1 MKDIYKQFGI
11 YRITNVLDGVSYIG
25 KTGMNFGD
33 RWDSHRSLLNS
44 GSHFNK
50 QLQNAWTE
58 FGEDSFEFQ
67 IIESVDDR
75 NALDDL
81 EVFYIAQYRE
91 ADSCYNV
98 QSGGDHGNAGIRM
111 SDSAKE
117 KIGEK
122 NRINMTGKKASA
134 ETKQKMSESQ
144 RARYNSWTDEDR
156 RRHGEMTSRCA
167 RGYKWGSEAKAR
179 FSQLQREKPNSAK
192 YTADDIR
199 AIRMRYEGGETAEAL
214 ARAFDTSPSYIMSI
228 IKRKRWAHI

>member
-11 YRITNVLDGVSYIG
+11 YRITNIVDGRSYIG

-50 QLQNAWTE
+50 QLQSAWVE

-67 IIESVDDR
+67 IIVSADDR
-75 NALDDL
+75 SALDNL
-81 EVFYIAQYRE
+81 EMFYIAQYRE
-91 ADSCYNV
+91 TASCYNV
-98 QSGGDHGNAGIRM
+98 QSGGDHGNVGIHM
-111 SDSAKE
+111 SDSTKA

-122 NRINMTGKKASA
+122 NRANMTGKKASA
-134 ETKQKMSESQ
+134 ETKRKMSDSQ
-144 RARYNSWTDEDR
+144 RARYDSWTDEDR

-167 RGYKWGSEAKAR
+167 RGYKWDAEAKAR

-199 AIRMRYEGGETAEAL
+199 AIRTRYESGETASAL
-214 ARAFDTSPSYIMSI
+214 AEAFNTSPAYIMSI
-228 IKRKRWAHI
+228 VNRKRWAHI

>member
-11 YRITNVLDGVSYIG
+11 YRITNILDGMSYIG

-50 QLQNAWTE
+50 QLQNAWAE

-75 NALDDL
+75 NVLDDL

-91 ADSCYNV
+91 TDSCYNV

-167 RGYKWGSEAKAR
+167 RGTSGAPKLRLDSHSYSGRSQIPQSTQLMILGLYERDTRAAKR
-179 FSQLQREKPNSAK
+179 PRRLPER
-192 YTADDIR
+192 
-199 AIRMRYEGGETAEAL
+199 
-214 ARAFDTSPSYIMSI
+214 SI
-228 IKRKRWAHI
+228 LRHHI